1 VHDAT
6 VSEGPK
12 TPGPFD
18 LADRKEWSGAVGLAR
33 LIDPSS
39 KGAIMRKFLL
49 LTGAALFALALTSSS
64 ALAAVNVKRLP
75 VADFGNPDAASVTLF
90 GGNFSG
96 LGSVP
101 AIATLEV
108 TGTVDYD
115 CANPQGHL
123 SPGQN
128 PVAAQPGLAQQDLGN
143 ADHNGRGTIN
153 DLTATATAPDP
164 APSAQEVGCGG
175 GGSTQWTVVNPV
187 VTVTGAHLTIT
198 QNGVIVFCRNYT
210 EDGTGTAC

>member
-1 VHDAT
+1 
-6 VSEGPK
+6 
-12 TPGPFD
+12 
-18 LADRKEWSGAVGLAR
+18 
-33 LIDPSS
+33 
-39 KGAIMRKFLL
+39 MRKPLWL
-49 LTGAALFALALTSSS
+49 IVAAVLAVAVTSTA

-75 VADFGNPDAASVTLF
+75 TADFGVPDAASVTLT

-101 AIATLEV
+101 AIATLSV
-108 TGTVDYD
+108 TGTVSFD

-128 PVAAQPGLAQQDLGN
+128 PVPAQPGIAEQDLGN

-164 APSAQEVGCGG
+164 PPTAQEAGCGG
-175 GGSTQWTVVNPV
+175 QGSTQWTVVNPV
-187 VTVTGAHLTIT
+187 VTVTGANLTIT
-198 QNGVIVFCRNYT
+198 QNGIVVFCRNYT
-210 EDGTGTAC
+210 GDGTGTAC

>member
-1 VHDAT
+1 
-6 VSEGPK
+6 
-12 TPGPFD
+12 
-18 LADRKEWSGAVGLAR
+18 
-33 LIDPSS
+33 
-39 KGAIMRKFLL
+39 MRKFLL

-108 TGTVDYD
+108 TGTVSYD

-128 PVAAQPGLAQQDLGN
+128 PVAAQPGLAEQDLGN

-198 QNGVIVFCRNYT
+198 QDGVIVFCRNYT
-210 EDGTGTAC
+210 SDGTGTAC